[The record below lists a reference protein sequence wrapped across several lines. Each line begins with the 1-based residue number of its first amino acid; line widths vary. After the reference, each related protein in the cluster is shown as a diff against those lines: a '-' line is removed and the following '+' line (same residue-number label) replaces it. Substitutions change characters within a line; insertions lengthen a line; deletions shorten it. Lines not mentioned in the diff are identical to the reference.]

1 MARALII
8 ALVFI
13 LSTSFIA
20 QASQQRITDRLILEK
35 NQQMQSLLQQ
45 RDPRKT
51 IDFLHSHISEEAVF
65 QISFE
70 NSTMAKSVAQQS
82 FQMDKKGY
90 INSFIQGLHYVDQYN
105 VKIDTKNI
113 QISKNGKTAT
123 VEETIIEE
131 GVMLDPNNILGAGI
145 PFISKTSCKMI
156 YGLNNGIVQS
166 DKAECHTQTGE
177 TSTI

>member
-20 QASQQRITDRLILEK
+20 KASQQKITDQLILEK

-65 QISFE
+65 QVSFE
-70 NSTMAKSVAQQS
+70 NTTMPKAQAQQR
-82 FQMDKKGY
+82 FQMDKTSY

-105 VKIDTKNI
+105 VKINTQNI
-113 QISKNGKTAT
+113 QISQNGKTAV
-123 VEETIIEE
+123 VEETIVEE
-131 GVMLDPNNILGAGI
+131 GVMLDPNNLLGAGM
-145 PFISKTSCKMI
+145 PFISRTSCKMI
-156 YGLNNGIVQS
+156 YGLRNGVVQS

-177 TSTI
+177 TSAI